1 MDRLAAFRRALRDL
15 ARELLDLVEELVVDP
30 TLIFLVI
37 EYFRL
42 LRRTIFLF
50 EPELDEEDDDVVD
63 SVVDSVV
70 VLVLDSVLVLL
81 SAALTWATY
90 KTNER
95 TKRTRD
101 NFMLDV
107 SIEN

>member
-1 MDRLAAFRRALRDL
+1 
-15 ARELLDLVEELVVDP
+15 
-30 TLIFLVI
+30 
-37 EYFRL
+37 
-42 LRRTIFLF
+42 
-50 EPELDEEDDDVVD
+50 VVD
-63 SVVDSVV
+63 SVVVLSV

-90 KTNER
+90 KTIER